1 MTCAFVAIVTLDI
14 KENRGIITAIRRS
27 KRHMGIRSD
36 LENNFDFEIVDEF
49 LDHFSMMIEVMESL
63 MVDLGNVDRYHR
75 AIEELFRIFHNI
87 KSASGYLQIVSMVR
101 LATLVEDA
109 LEQLRTR
116 DKVVNDETITW
127 LISVSDVFMQWQ
139 EDFKMDNELSKI
151 HFSLLILPDME
162 KA

>member
-1 MTCAFVAIVTLDI
+1 
-14 KENRGIITAIRRS
+14 
-27 KRHMGIRSD
+27 MGIRSN

-49 LDHFSMMIEVMESL
+49 LDHFSMMVEIMESL
-63 MVDLGNVDRYHR
+63 IVDLGNPDRYHR

-87 KSASGYLQIVSMVR
+87 KSASGYLQIEPMVR
-101 LATLVEDA
+101 MAALVEDA
-109 LEQLRTR
+109 FEQLRRR

-127 LISVSDVFMQWQ
+127 LISVSDMFMQWQ
-139 EDFKMDNELSKI
+139 EDLKMDNELSKI